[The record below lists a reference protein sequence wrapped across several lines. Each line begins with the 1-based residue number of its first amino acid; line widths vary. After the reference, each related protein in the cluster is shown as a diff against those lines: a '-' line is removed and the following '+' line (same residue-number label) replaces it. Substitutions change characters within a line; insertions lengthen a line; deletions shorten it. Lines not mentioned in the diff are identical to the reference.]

1 MRQWHY
7 TGDTWNI
14 RFIFK
19 SITIWL
25 PHILP
30 DCLLSLYIGCLG
42 RKRFL
47 MVAYWSFIAIFV
59 SQTNIDKY
67 MAVHRDDS
75 ERFRRLSTLGRIGWW
90 EADFSSRQYLC
101 SEYVCKLLG
110 LEGEYLSFEDFGKMI
125 REDYRA
131 RISREFLAIQNME
144 VYEQTFPI
152 YSTEGVVWVY
162 SRVGYKEHL
171 PDGTLKAFGVL
182 QRVEMPKEEAA
193 KQALQRVNDL
203 LYRQTSISHSLFRFL
218 KDEDISAGIYDILKD
233 ILDFFRGGRVY
244 IFQYD
249 EKCQYQS
256 CTYEVVAPGVAPEKE
271 MLQGV
276 YTDSLPWW
284 TSQIMAQKPVLLE
297 TLRQLPEHAYAE
309 YEILAKQNIKSLM
322 VTPLVANDQVWGYM
336 GIDLVDRTR
345 MWTNEDYQWFSSL
358 ANVISI
364 CIELRKTKDEAVR
377 ERTFLSNLFR
387 YMPLGYVRMSIVC
400 DEKDNPYGYYVTDAN
415 SIFADL
421 LGKPVSAFIGKTASS
436 FSGEAAPKL
445 EYLLDI
451 VNTGTHKEI
460 DICFELTNKHCHV
473 VIYSPEKNEVVALFL
488 DTTDSVQTH
497 QALDHSEKLFKNIFA
512 NIPAGVE
519 IYDKDGFLVDI
530 NNKDMEIFGVRDK
543 QDVIGVNLFEN
554 PNVSAQ
560 LAERIQTEDMVDF
573 RLNYAFDQ
581 TEGYYSTSKQP
592 KDVIH
597 LYTKVSKVYDSKGNF
612 TGYAMINIDNT
623 ERIDAMSRI
632 CDFENFFLL
641 ISDYAKVGYAKLNL
655 LDRKGYAIKQ
665 WYKNMG
671 EDENTQLADVVGIY
685 SKMYPSDRRRM
696 LEFFCKARVGEAKH
710 FQGEMRIERPGEKG
724 KWNWVR
730 TNVVVNLFEPEN
742 GQIELIGVNYDIT
755 ELKETE
761 AMLIEAKEK
770 AETADRLKS
779 AFLANMSHEIRTPL
793 NAIVGFSSLM
803 GETED
808 MEEKRQYMAIIEENN
823 DLLLQLIS
831 DILDLSKIEA
841 GTFDFVEKELDVNV
855 LCEDIVR
862 FMKMKAKPGVEVLF
876 DRHLP
881 ECRIVSDR
889 NRLNQVI
896 ANFVNNAI
904 KFTTAGSIRV
914 GYDKVDETHLRFYV
928 ADTGL
933 GIEPEMQ
940 AQIFDRFI
948 KLNTFVHGT
957 GLGLSISKSIIEQ
970 LGGTIGVDSE
980 PGKGS
985 CFWFVLPI
993 V

>member
-1 MRQWHY
+1 
-7 TGDTWNI
+7 
-14 RFIFK
+14 
-19 SITIWL
+19 
-25 PHILP
+25 
-30 DCLLSLYIGCLG
+30 
-42 RKRFL
+42 
-47 MVAYWSFIAIFV
+47 
-59 SQTNIDKY
+59 

-75 ERFRRLSTLGRIGWW
+75 ERFRRLSILGRIGWW

-125 REDYRA
+125 REDYRT

-249 EKCQYQS
+249 EKCRYQS

-276 YTDSLPWW
+276 QADSLPWW

-297 TLRQLPEHAYAE
+297 TLGQLPEHAYAE
-309 YEILAKQNIKSLM
+309 YEILARQNIKSLM

-415 SIFADL
+415 SIFADF
-421 LGKPVSAFIGKTASS
+421 LGKPASTFIGKTASS
-436 FSGEAAPKL
+436 FSREAAPRL

-451 VNTGTHKEI
+451 VNTGTHKEM
-460 DICFELTNKHCHV
+460 DMCFELTNKHCHV

-497 QALDHSEKLFKNIFA
+497 LALDHSEKLFKNIFA
-512 NIPAGVE
+512 NIPVGVE

-573 RLNYAFDQ
+573 RLNYAFDR

-696 LEFFCKARVGEAKH
+696 LDFFSKARVGEAKH

-793 NAIVGFSSLM
+793 NAIVGFS
-803 GETED
+803 
-808 MEEKRQYMAIIEENN
+808 
-823 DLLLQLIS
+823 DLLSDTSGFTTEEVAQFIATINKNCGLLLALIN
-831 DILDLSKIEA
+831 DILDLSRIES
-841 GTFDFVEKELDVNV
+841 GTMEFIFAEHNLPLLLKTVHDSQRLN
-855 LCEDIVR
+855 
-862 FMKMKAKPGVEVLF
+862 MPPGVELLL
-876 DRHLP
+876 RMP
-881 ECRIVSDR
+881 EGDKKYLQTDNV
-889 NRLNQVI
+889 RLQQV
-896 ANFVNNAI
+896 VNNLINNAA
-904 KFTTAGSIRV
+904 KFTFSGSITFGYEEEEEPGYTRIFVEDTGV
-914 GYDKVDETHLRFYV
+914 GISEEGIRHIFERFYKVDNFTQG
-928 ADTGL
+928 A
-933 GIEPEMQ
+933 
-940 AQIFDRFI
+940 
-948 KLNTFVHGT
+948 
-957 GLGLSISKSIIEQ
+957 GLGLSICQTIVERLK
-970 LGGTIGVDSE
+970 GTISVTSE
-980 PGKGS
+980 VGKGTR
-985 CFWFVLPI
+985 FTVRLPDYCE
-993 V
+993 

>member
-1 MRQWHY
+1 M
-7 TGDTWNI
+7 
-14 RFIFK
+14 
-19 SITIWL
+19 
-25 PHILP
+25 
-30 DCLLSLYIGCLG
+30 
-42 RKRFL
+42 
-47 MVAYWSFIAIFV
+47 AIFV

-75 ERFRRLSTLGRIGWW
+75 ERFRRLSILGRIGWW

-125 REDYRA
+125 REDYRT

-249 EKCQYQS
+249 EKCRYQS

-276 YTDSLPWW
+276 QADSLPWW

-297 TLRQLPEHAYAE
+297 TLGQLPEHAYAE
-309 YEILAKQNIKSLM
+309 YEILARQNIKSLM

-345 MWTNEDYQWFSSL
+345 MWTNEDYLSSL

-415 SIFADL
+415 SIFADF
-421 LGKPVSAFIGKTASS
+421 LGKPASTFIGKTASS
-436 FSGEAAPKL
+436 FSREAAPRL

-451 VNTGTHKEI
+451 VNTGTHKEM
-460 DICFELTNKHCHV
+460 DMCFELTNKHCHV

-497 QALDHSEKLFKNIFA
+497 LALDHSEKLFKNIFA

-573 RLNYAFDQ
+573 RLNYAFDR

-696 LEFFCKARVGEAKH
+696 LDFFSKARVGEAKH

-803 GETED
+803 GETGD

-841 GTFDFVEKELDVNV
+841 GTFDFVEKELDVNM

-914 GYDKVDETHLRFYV
+914 GYNKVDETHLRFYV

>member
-1 MRQWHY
+1 
-7 TGDTWNI
+7 
-14 RFIFK
+14 
-19 SITIWL
+19 
-25 PHILP
+25 
-30 DCLLSLYIGCLG
+30 
-42 RKRFL
+42 
-47 MVAYWSFIAIFV
+47 MVAYWSFMAIFV

-144 VYEQTFPI
+144 VYEQTFPV

-249 EKCQYQS
+249 EKCRYQS

-276 YTDSLPWW
+276 QADSLPWW

-297 TLRQLPEHAYAE
+297 TLGQLPEHAYAE
-309 YEILAKQNIKSLM
+309 YEILARQNIKSLM

-803 GETED
+803 GETGD

-904 KFTTAGSIRV
+904 KFTTAGSIRI

>member
-1 MRQWHY
+1 
-7 TGDTWNI
+7 
-14 RFIFK
+14 
-19 SITIWL
+19 
-25 PHILP
+25 
-30 DCLLSLYIGCLG
+30 
-42 RKRFL
+42 
-47 MVAYWSFIAIFV
+47 
-59 SQTNIDKY
+59 

-75 ERFRRLSTLGRIGWW
+75 ERFRRLSILGRIGWW

-125 REDYRA
+125 REDYRT

-249 EKCQYQS
+249 EKCRYQS

-276 YTDSLPWW
+276 QADSLPWW

-297 TLRQLPEHAYAE
+297 TLGQLPEHAYAE
-309 YEILAKQNIKSLM
+309 YEILARQNIKSLM

-415 SIFADL
+415 SIFADF
-421 LGKPVSAFIGKTASS
+421 LGKPASTFIGKTASS
-436 FSGEAAPKL
+436 FSREAAPRL
-445 EYLLDI
+445 EYLLEI
-451 VNTGTHKEI
+451 VNTGTHKEM
-460 DICFELTNKHCHV
+460 DMCFELTNKHCHV

-497 QALDHSEKLFKNIFA
+497 LALDHSEKLFKNIFA

-573 RLNYAFDQ
+573 RLNYAFDR
-581 TEGYYSTSKQP
+581 TEGHYSTSKQP

-696 LEFFCKARVGEAKH
+696 LDFFSKARVGEAKH

-803 GETED
+803 GETGD

-841 GTFDFVEKELDVNV
+841 GTFDFVEKELDVNM

>member
-1 MRQWHY
+1 M
-7 TGDTWNI
+7 
-14 RFIFK
+14 
-19 SITIWL
+19 
-25 PHILP
+25 
-30 DCLLSLYIGCLG
+30 
-42 RKRFL
+42 
-47 MVAYWSFIAIFV
+47 AIFV

-75 ERFRRLSTLGRIGWW
+75 ERFRRLSILGRIGWW

-162 SRVGYKEHL
+162 SRVGYKEYL

-249 EKCQYQS
+249 EMCRYQS

-276 YTDSLPWW
+276 QADSLPWW

-297 TLRQLPEHAYAE
+297 TLGQLPEHAYAE

-336 GIDLVDRTR
+336 GIDLVDRIR

-415 SIFADL
+415 SIFADF
-421 LGKPVSAFIGKTASS
+421 LGKPASAFIGKTASS
-436 FSGEAAPKL
+436 FSREAAPRL

-451 VNTGTHKEI
+451 VNTGTHKEM
-460 DICFELTNKHCHV
+460 DMCFELTNKHCHV

-497 QALDHSEKLFKNIFA
+497 LALDHSEKLFKNIFA

-573 RLNYAFDQ
+573 RLNYAFDR

-597 LYTKVSKVYDSKGNF
+597 LFYTKVSKVYDSKGNF

-696 LEFFCKARVGEAKH
+696 LDFFSKARVGEAKH

-803 GETED
+803 GETGD

-876 DRHLP
+876 DHHLP

>member
-1 MRQWHY
+1 M
-7 TGDTWNI
+7 
-14 RFIFK
+14 
-19 SITIWL
+19 
-25 PHILP
+25 
-30 DCLLSLYIGCLG
+30 
-42 RKRFL
+42 
-47 MVAYWSFIAIFV
+47 
-59 SQTNIDKY
+59 
-67 MAVHRDDS
+67 
-75 ERFRRLSTLGRIGWW
+75 
-90 EADFSSRQYLC
+90 
-101 SEYVCKLLG
+101 
-110 LEGEYLSFEDFGKMI
+110 
-125 REDYRA
+125 
-131 RISREFLAIQNME
+131 
-144 VYEQTFPI
+144 
-152 YSTEGVVWVY
+152 
-162 SRVGYKEHL
+162 
-171 PDGTLKAFGVL
+171 
-182 QRVEMPKEEAA
+182 
-193 KQALQRVNDL
+193 
-203 LYRQTSISHSLFRFL
+203 
-218 KDEDISAGIYDILKD
+218 
-233 ILDFFRGGRVY
+233 
-244 IFQYD
+244 
-249 EKCQYQS
+249 
-256 CTYEVVAPGVAPEKE
+256 VAPGVAPEKE

-276 YTDSLPWW
+276 QADSLPWW

-297 TLRQLPEHAYAE
+297 TLGQLPEHAYAE
-309 YEILAKQNIKSLM
+309 YEILARQNIKSLM

-415 SIFADL
+415 SIFADF
-421 LGKPVSAFIGKTASS
+421 LGKPASAFIGKTASS
-436 FSGEAAPKL
+436 FSREAAPRL
-445 EYLLDI
+445 EYLLEI
-451 VNTGTHKEI
+451 VNTGTHKEM
-460 DICFELTNKHCHV
+460 DMCFELTNKHCHV

-497 QALDHSEKLFKNIFA
+497 LALDHSEKLFKNIFA

-573 RLNYAFDQ
+573 RLNYAFDR

-696 LEFFCKARVGEAKH
+696 LDFFSKARVGEAKH

-803 GETED
+803 GETGD

-841 GTFDFVEKELDVNV
+841 GTFDFVEKELDVNM

>member
-1 MRQWHY
+1 
-7 TGDTWNI
+7 
-14 RFIFK
+14 
-19 SITIWL
+19 
-25 PHILP
+25 
-30 DCLLSLYIGCLG
+30 
-42 RKRFL
+42 
-47 MVAYWSFIAIFV
+47 
-59 SQTNIDKY
+59 

-75 ERFRRLSTLGRIGWW
+75 ERFRRLSILGRIGWW

-125 REDYRA
+125 REDYRT

-249 EKCQYQS
+249 EKCRYQS

-276 YTDSLPWW
+276 QADSLPWW

-297 TLRQLPEHAYAE
+297 TLGQLPEHAYAE
-309 YEILAKQNIKSLM
+309 YEILARQNIKSLM

-415 SIFADL
+415 SIFADF
-421 LGKPVSAFIGKTASS
+421 LGKPASTFIGKTASS
-436 FSGEAAPKL
+436 FSREAAPRL

-451 VNTGTHKEI
+451 VNTGTHKEM
-460 DICFELTNKHCHV
+460 DMCFELTNKHCHV

-497 QALDHSEKLFKNIFA
+497 LALDHSEKLFKNIFA
-512 NIPAGVE
+512 NIPVGVE

-696 LEFFCKARVGEAKH
+696 LDFFSKARVGEAKH

-841 GTFDFVEKELDVNV
+841 GTFDFVEKELDVNM

-914 GYDKVDETHLRFYV
+914 GYNKVDETHLRFYV

>member
-1 MRQWHY
+1 
-7 TGDTWNI
+7 
-14 RFIFK
+14 
-19 SITIWL
+19 
-25 PHILP
+25 
-30 DCLLSLYIGCLG
+30 
-42 RKRFL
+42 
-47 MVAYWSFIAIFV
+47 
-59 SQTNIDKY
+59 

-75 ERFRRLSTLGRIGWW
+75 ERFRRLSILGRIGWW

-125 REDYRA
+125 REDYRT

-182 QRVEMPKEEAA
+182 QRVEMP

-249 EKCQYQS
+249 EKCRYQS

-276 YTDSLPWW
+276 QADSLPWW

-297 TLRQLPEHAYAE
+297 TLGQLPEHAYAE
-309 YEILAKQNIKSLM
+309 YEILARQNIKSLM

-415 SIFADL
+415 SIFADF
-421 LGKPVSAFIGKTASS
+421 LGKPASTFIGKTASS
-436 FSGEAAPKL
+436 FSREAAPRL
-445 EYLLDI
+445 EYLLEI
-451 VNTGTHKEI
+451 VNTGTHKEM
-460 DICFELTNKHCHV
+460 DMCFELTNKHCHV

-497 QALDHSEKLFKNIFA
+497 LALDHSEKLFKNIFA

-573 RLNYAFDQ
+573 RLNYAFDR

-696 LEFFCKARVGEAKH
+696 LDFFSKARVGEAKH

-803 GETED
+803 GETGD

>member
-1 MRQWHY
+1 MEHTFHFQIYYDSVTAHFS
-7 TGDTWNI
+7 GL
-14 RFIFK
+14 FV
-19 SITIWL
+19 
-25 PHILP
+25 ILIYRLLGTKKVSNG
-30 DCLLSLYIGCLG
+30 CLLEFYGYFCIS
-42 RKRFL
+42 
-47 MVAYWSFIAIFV
+47 
-59 SQTNIDKY
+59 NHIDKY

-75 ERFRRLSTLGRIGWW
+75 ERFRRLSILGRIGWW

-162 SRVGYKEHL
+162 SRVGYKEYL

-249 EKCQYQS
+249 EMCRYQS

-276 YTDSLPWW
+276 QADSLPWW

-297 TLRQLPEHAYAE
+297 TLGQLPEHAYAE

-336 GIDLVDRTR
+336 GIDLVDRIR

-415 SIFADL
+415 SIFADF
-421 LGKPVSAFIGKTASS
+421 LGKPASAFIGKTASS
-436 FSGEAAPKL
+436 FSREAAPRL
-445 EYLLDI
+445 EYLLEI
-451 VNTGTHKEI
+451 VNTGTHKEM
-460 DICFELTNKHCHV
+460 DMCFELTNKHCHV

-497 QALDHSEKLFKNIFA
+497 LALDHSEKLFKNIFA

-573 RLNYAFDQ
+573 RLNYAFDR

-671 EDENTQLADVVGIY
+671 EDENTQLADIVGIY

-696 LEFFCKARVGEAKH
+696 LDFFCKARVGEAKH

-803 GETED
+803 GETGD
-808 MEEKRQYMAIIEENN
+808 MEEKRRYMAIIEENN

-841 GTFDFVEKELDVNV
+841 GTFDFVKKELDVNV

-904 KFTTAGSIRV
+904 KFTTAGSICV
-914 GYDKVDETHLRFYV
+914 GYDKVDETRLRFYV
-928 ADTGL
+928 ADTGI

-940 AQIFDRFI
+940 DQIFGRFI

-985 CFWFVLPI
+985 CFWFMLP
-993 V
+993 VV

>member
-1 MRQWHY
+1 
-7 TGDTWNI
+7 
-14 RFIFK
+14 
-19 SITIWL
+19 
-25 PHILP
+25 
-30 DCLLSLYIGCLG
+30 
-42 RKRFL
+42 
-47 MVAYWSFIAIFV
+47 
-59 SQTNIDKY
+59 

-75 ERFRRLSTLGRIGWW
+75 ERFRRLSILGRIGWW

-125 REDYRA
+125 REDYRT

-249 EKCQYQS
+249 EKCRYQS

-276 YTDSLPWW
+276 QADSLPWW

-297 TLRQLPEHAYAE
+297 TLGQLPEHAYAE
-309 YEILAKQNIKSLM
+309 YEILARQNIKSLM

-415 SIFADL
+415 SIFADF
-421 LGKPVSAFIGKTASS
+421 LGKPASTFIGKTASS
-436 FSGEAAPKL
+436 FSREAAPRL
-445 EYLLDI
+445 EYLLEI
-451 VNTGTHKEI
+451 VNTGTHKEM
-460 DICFELTNKHCHV
+460 DMCFELTNKHCHV

-497 QALDHSEKLFKNIFA
+497 LALDHSEKLFKNIFA

-573 RLNYAFDQ
+573 RLNYAFDR

-696 LEFFCKARVGEAKH
+696 LDFFSKARVGEAKH

-793 NAIVGFSSLM
+793 NAIVGFS
-803 GETED
+803 
-808 MEEKRQYMAIIEENN
+808 
-823 DLLLQLIS
+823 DLLSDTSGFTTEEVAQFIATINKNCGLLLALIN
-831 DILDLSKIEA
+831 DILDLSRIES
-841 GTFDFVEKELDVNV
+841 GTMEFIFAEHNLPLLLKTVHDSQRLN
-855 LCEDIVR
+855 
-862 FMKMKAKPGVEVLF
+862 MPPGVELLL
-876 DRHLP
+876 RMP
-881 ECRIVSDR
+881 EGDKKYLQTDNV
-889 NRLNQVI
+889 RLQQV
-896 ANFVNNAI
+896 VNNLINNAA
-904 KFTTAGSIRV
+904 KFTFNGSITFGYEEEEEPGYTRIFVEDTGV
-914 GYDKVDETHLRFYV
+914 GISEEGIRHIFERFYKVDNFTQG
-928 ADTGL
+928 A
-933 GIEPEMQ
+933 
-940 AQIFDRFI
+940 
-948 KLNTFVHGT
+948 
-957 GLGLSISKSIIEQ
+957 GLGLSICQTIVERLK
-970 LGGTIGVDSE
+970 GTISVTSE
-980 PGKGS
+980 VGKGTR
-985 CFWFVLPI
+985 FTVRLPDYCE
-993 V
+993 

>member
-1 MRQWHY
+1 
-7 TGDTWNI
+7 
-14 RFIFK
+14 
-19 SITIWL
+19 
-25 PHILP
+25 
-30 DCLLSLYIGCLG
+30 
-42 RKRFL
+42 
-47 MVAYWSFIAIFV
+47 
-59 SQTNIDKY
+59 

-75 ERFRRLSTLGRIGWW
+75 ERFRHLSIFGRIGWW

-249 EKCQYQS
+249 EKCRYQS

-276 YTDSLPWW
+276 QADSLPWW

-297 TLRQLPEHAYAE
+297 TLGQLPEHAYAE
-309 YEILAKQNIKSLM
+309 YEILARQNIKSLM

-336 GIDLVDRTR
+336 GIDLVDRIR

-415 SIFADL
+415 SIFADF
-421 LGKPVSAFIGKTASS
+421 LGKPASAFIGKTASS
-436 FSGEAAPKL
+436 FSREAAPRL
-445 EYLLDI
+445 EYLLEI
-451 VNTGTHKEI
+451 VNTGTHKEM
-460 DICFELTNKHCHV
+460 DMCFELTNKHCHV

-497 QALDHSEKLFKNIFA
+497 LALDHSEKLFKNIFA

-573 RLNYAFDQ
+573 RLNYAFDR
-581 TEGYYSTSKQP
+581 TEYYSTSKQP

-696 LEFFCKARVGEAKH
+696 LDFFSKARVGEAKH

-803 GETED
+803 GETGD

-841 GTFDFVEKELDVNV
+841 GTFDFVEKELDVNM

-928 ADTGL
+928 ADTGI

>member
-1 MRQWHY
+1 
-7 TGDTWNI
+7 
-14 RFIFK
+14 
-19 SITIWL
+19 
-25 PHILP
+25 
-30 DCLLSLYIGCLG
+30 
-42 RKRFL
+42 
-47 MVAYWSFIAIFV
+47 
-59 SQTNIDKY
+59 

-75 ERFRRLSTLGRIGWW
+75 ERFRRLSILGRIGWW

-125 REDYRA
+125 REDYRT

-249 EKCQYQS
+249 EKCRYQS

-276 YTDSLPWW
+276 QADSLPWW

-309 YEILAKQNIKSLM
+309 YEILARQNIKSLM

-415 SIFADL
+415 SIFADF
-421 LGKPVSAFIGKTASS
+421 LGKPASTFIGKTASS
-436 FSGEAAPKL
+436 FSREAAPRL
-445 EYLLDI
+445 EYLLEI
-451 VNTGTHKEI
+451 VNTGTHKEM
-460 DICFELTNKHCHV
+460 DMCFELTNKHCHV

-497 QALDHSEKLFKNIFA
+497 LALDHSEKLFKNIFA

-573 RLNYAFDQ
+573 RLNYAFDR

-696 LEFFCKARVGEAKH
+696 LDFFSKARVGEAKH

-793 NAIVGFSSLM
+793 NAIVGFS
-803 GETED
+803 
-808 MEEKRQYMAIIEENN
+808 
-823 DLLLQLIS
+823 DLLSDTSGFTTEEVAQFIATINKNCGLLLVLIN
-831 DILDLSKIEA
+831 DILDLSRIES
-841 GTFDFVEKELDVNV
+841 GTMEFIFAEHNLPLLLKTVHDSQRLN
-855 LCEDIVR
+855 
-862 FMKMKAKPGVEVLF
+862 MPPGVELLL
-876 DRHLP
+876 RMP
-881 ECRIVSDR
+881 EGDKKYLQTDNV
-889 NRLNQVI
+889 RLQQV
-896 ANFVNNAI
+896 VNNLINNAA
-904 KFTTAGSIRV
+904 KFTFSGSITFGYEEEEEPGYTRIFVEDTGV
-914 GYDKVDETHLRFYV
+914 GISEEGIRHIFERFYKVDNFTQG
-928 ADTGL
+928 A
-933 GIEPEMQ
+933 
-940 AQIFDRFI
+940 
-948 KLNTFVHGT
+948 
-957 GLGLSISKSIIEQ
+957 GLGLSICQTIVERLK
-970 LGGTIGVDSE
+970 GTISVTSE
-980 PGKGS
+980 VGKRTR
-985 CFWFVLPI
+985 FTVRLPDYCE
-993 V
+993 

>member
-1 MRQWHY
+1 
-7 TGDTWNI
+7 
-14 RFIFK
+14 
-19 SITIWL
+19 
-25 PHILP
+25 
-30 DCLLSLYIGCLG
+30 
-42 RKRFL
+42 
-47 MVAYWSFIAIFV
+47 MVAYWSFMAIFV

-75 ERFRRLSTLGRIGWW
+75 ERFRRLSILGRIGWW

-276 YTDSLPWW
+276 QADSLPWW

-451 VNTGTHKEI
+451 VNTGTHKEM
-460 DICFELTNKHCHV
+460 DMCFELTNKHCHV

-497 QALDHSEKLFKNIFA
+497 LALDHSEKLFKNIFA

-803 GETED
+803 GETGD

-914 GYDKVDETHLRFYV
+914 GYNKVDETHLRFYV

>member
-1 MRQWHY
+1 
-7 TGDTWNI
+7 
-14 RFIFK
+14 
-19 SITIWL
+19 
-25 PHILP
+25 
-30 DCLLSLYIGCLG
+30 
-42 RKRFL
+42 
-47 MVAYWSFIAIFV
+47 
-59 SQTNIDKY
+59 

-75 ERFRRLSTLGRIGWW
+75 ERFRRLSILGRIGWW

-125 REDYRA
+125 REDYRT

-249 EKCQYQS
+249 EKCRYQS

-276 YTDSLPWW
+276 QADSLPWW

-297 TLRQLPEHAYAE
+297 TLGQLPEHAYAE
-309 YEILAKQNIKSLM
+309 YEILARQNIKSLM

-415 SIFADL
+415 SIFADF
-421 LGKPVSAFIGKTASS
+421 LGKPASTFIGKTASS
-436 FSGEAAPKL
+436 FSREAAPRL

-451 VNTGTHKEI
+451 VNTGTHKEM
-460 DICFELTNKHCHV
+460 DMCFELTNKHCHV

-497 QALDHSEKLFKNIFA
+497 LALDHSEKLFKNIFA
-512 NIPAGVE
+512 NIPVGVE

-573 RLNYAFDQ
+573 RLNYAFDR

-685 SKMYPSDRRRM
+685 SKMYPSRM
-696 LEFFCKARVGEAKH
+696 LDFFSKARVGEAKH

-803 GETED
+803 GETGD
-808 MEEKRQYMAIIEENN
+808 IEEKRQYMAIIEENN

-841 GTFDFVEKELDVNV
+841 GTFDFVEKELDVNM

-914 GYDKVDETHLRFYV
+914 GYNKVDETHLRFYV

>member
-1 MRQWHY
+1 
-7 TGDTWNI
+7 
-14 RFIFK
+14 
-19 SITIWL
+19 
-25 PHILP
+25 
-30 DCLLSLYIGCLG
+30 
-42 RKRFL
+42 
-47 MVAYWSFIAIFV
+47 
-59 SQTNIDKY
+59 
-67 MAVHRDDS
+67 
-75 ERFRRLSTLGRIGWW
+75 
-90 EADFSSRQYLC
+90 
-101 SEYVCKLLG
+101 
-110 LEGEYLSFEDFGKMI
+110 
-125 REDYRA
+125 
-131 RISREFLAIQNME
+131 
-144 VYEQTFPI
+144 
-152 YSTEGVVWVY
+152 
-162 SRVGYKEHL
+162 
-171 PDGTLKAFGVL
+171 
-182 QRVEMPKEEAA
+182 
-193 KQALQRVNDL
+193 
-203 LYRQTSISHSLFRFL
+203 
-218 KDEDISAGIYDILKD
+218 
-233 ILDFFRGGRVY
+233 
-244 IFQYD
+244 
-249 EKCQYQS
+249 
-256 CTYEVVAPGVAPEKE
+256 
-271 MLQGV
+271 
-276 YTDSLPWW
+276 
-284 TSQIMAQKPVLLE
+284 
-297 TLRQLPEHAYAE
+297 
-309 YEILAKQNIKSLM
+309 
-322 VTPLVANDQVWGYM
+322 
-336 GIDLVDRTR
+336 
-345 MWTNEDYQWFSSL
+345 
-358 ANVISI
+358 
-364 CIELRKTKDEAVR
+364 
-377 ERTFLSNLFR
+377 
-387 YMPLGYVRMSIVC
+387 
-400 DEKDNPYGYYVTDAN
+400 
-415 SIFADL
+415 
-421 LGKPVSAFIGKTASS
+421 
-436 FSGEAAPKL
+436 
-445 EYLLDI
+445 
-451 VNTGTHKEI
+451 
-460 DICFELTNKHCHV
+460 
-473 VIYSPEKNEVVALFL
+473 
-488 DTTDSVQTH
+488 
-497 QALDHSEKLFKNIFA
+497 
-512 NIPAGVE
+512 
-519 IYDKDGFLVDI
+519 
-530 NNKDMEIFGVRDK
+530 MEIFGVRDK

-573 RLNYAFDQ
+573 RLNYAFDR

-696 LEFFCKARVGEAKH
+696 LARVGEAKH

-803 GETED
+803 GETGD
-808 MEEKRQYMAIIEENN
+808 IEEKRQYMAIIEENN

-841 GTFDFVEKELDVNV
+841 GTFDFVEKELDVNM

-914 GYDKVDETHLRFYV
+914 GYNKVDETHLRFYV

>member
-1 MRQWHY
+1 
-7 TGDTWNI
+7 
-14 RFIFK
+14 
-19 SITIWL
+19 
-25 PHILP
+25 
-30 DCLLSLYIGCLG
+30 
-42 RKRFL
+42 
-47 MVAYWSFIAIFV
+47 
-59 SQTNIDKY
+59 

-75 ERFRRLSTLGRIGWW
+75 ERFRRLSILGRIGWW

-144 VYEQTFPI
+144 VY
-152 YSTEGVVWVY
+152 STEGVVWVY
-162 SRVGYKEHL
+162 SRVGYKERL

-249 EKCQYQS
+249 EKCRYQS

-276 YTDSLPWW
+276 QADSLPWW

-297 TLRQLPEHAYAE
+297 TLGQLPEHAYAE
-309 YEILAKQNIKSLM
+309 YEILARQNIKSLM

-415 SIFADL
+415 SIFADF
-421 LGKPVSAFIGKTASS
+421 LGKPASAFIGKTASS
-436 FSGEAAPKL
+436 FSREAAPRL
-445 EYLLDI
+445 EYLLEI
-451 VNTGTHKEI
+451 VNTGTHKEM
-460 DICFELTNKHCHV
+460 DMCFELTNKHCHV

-497 QALDHSEKLFKNIFA
+497 LALDHSEKLFKNIFA

-573 RLNYAFDQ
+573 RLNYAFDR

-696 LEFFCKARVGEAKH
+696 LDFFSKARVGEAKH

-803 GETED
+803 GETGD

-841 GTFDFVEKELDVNV
+841 GTFDFVEKELDVNM

-914 GYDKVDETHLRFYV
+914 GYNKVDETHLRFYV

>member
-1 MRQWHY
+1 
-7 TGDTWNI
+7 
-14 RFIFK
+14 
-19 SITIWL
+19 
-25 PHILP
+25 
-30 DCLLSLYIGCLG
+30 
-42 RKRFL
+42 
-47 MVAYWSFIAIFV
+47 
-59 SQTNIDKY
+59 

-75 ERFRRLSTLGRIGWW
+75 ERFRRLSILGRIGWW

-144 VYEQTFPI
+144 VYEQTFPV

-162 SRVGYKEHL
+162 SRVGYKERL

-182 QRVEMPKEEAA
+182 QCVEMPKEEAA

-249 EKCQYQS
+249 EKCRYQS

-276 YTDSLPWW
+276 QADSLPWW

-297 TLRQLPEHAYAE
+297 TLGQLPEHAYAE
-309 YEILAKQNIKSLM
+309 YEILARQNIKSLM

-415 SIFADL
+415 SIFADF
-421 LGKPVSAFIGKTASS
+421 LGKPASAFIGKTASS
-436 FSGEAAPKL
+436 FSREAAPRL
-445 EYLLDI
+445 EYLLEI
-451 VNTGTHKEI
+451 VNTGTHKEM
-460 DICFELTNKHCHV
+460 DMCFELTNKHCHV

-497 QALDHSEKLFKNIFA
+497 LALDHSEKLFKNIFA

-573 RLNYAFDQ
+573 RLNYAFDRA
-581 TEGYYSTSKQP
+581 EGYYSTSKQP

-696 LEFFCKARVGEAKH
+696 LDFFSKARVGEAKH

-803 GETED
+803 GETGD

>member
-1 MRQWHY
+1 
-7 TGDTWNI
+7 
-14 RFIFK
+14 
-19 SITIWL
+19 
-25 PHILP
+25 
-30 DCLLSLYIGCLG
+30 
-42 RKRFL
+42 
-47 MVAYWSFIAIFV
+47 
-59 SQTNIDKY
+59 

-75 ERFRRLSTLGRIGWW
+75 ERFRRLSILGRIGWW

-144 VYEQTFPI
+144 VYEQTFPV

-162 SRVGYKEHL
+162 SRVGYKERL

-249 EKCQYQS
+249 EKCRYQS

-276 YTDSLPWW
+276 QADSLPWW

-297 TLRQLPEHAYAE
+297 TLGQLPEHAYAE
-309 YEILAKQNIKSLM
+309 YEILARQNIKSLM

-415 SIFADL
+415 SIFADF
-421 LGKPVSAFIGKTASS
+421 LGKPASAFIGKTASS
-436 FSGEAAPKL
+436 FSREAAPRL
-445 EYLLDI
+445 EYLLEI
-451 VNTGTHKEI
+451 VNTGTHKEM
-460 DICFELTNKHCHV
+460 DMCFELTNKHCHV

-497 QALDHSEKLFKNIFA
+497 LALDHSEKLFKNIFA

-573 RLNYAFDQ
+573 RLNYAFDRI
-581 TEGYYSTSKQP
+581 EGYYSTSKQP

-696 LEFFCKARVGEAKH
+696 LDFFSKARVGEAKH

-803 GETED
+803 GETGD

-841 GTFDFVEKELDVNV
+841 GTFDFVEKELDVNM

>member
-1 MRQWHY
+1 
-7 TGDTWNI
+7 
-14 RFIFK
+14 
-19 SITIWL
+19 
-25 PHILP
+25 
-30 DCLLSLYIGCLG
+30 
-42 RKRFL
+42 
-47 MVAYWSFIAIFV
+47 
-59 SQTNIDKY
+59 
-67 MAVHRDDS
+67 
-75 ERFRRLSTLGRIGWW
+75 
-90 EADFSSRQYLC
+90 
-101 SEYVCKLLG
+101 
-110 LEGEYLSFEDFGKMI
+110 
-125 REDYRA
+125 
-131 RISREFLAIQNME
+131 
-144 VYEQTFPI
+144 
-152 YSTEGVVWVY
+152 
-162 SRVGYKEHL
+162 
-171 PDGTLKAFGVL
+171 
-182 QRVEMPKEEAA
+182 
-193 KQALQRVNDL
+193 
-203 LYRQTSISHSLFRFL
+203 
-218 KDEDISAGIYDILKD
+218 
-233 ILDFFRGGRVY
+233 
-244 IFQYD
+244 
-249 EKCQYQS
+249 
-256 CTYEVVAPGVAPEKE
+256 
-271 MLQGV
+271 
-276 YTDSLPWW
+276 
-284 TSQIMAQKPVLLE
+284 
-297 TLRQLPEHAYAE
+297 
-309 YEILAKQNIKSLM
+309 
-322 VTPLVANDQVWGYM
+322 
-336 GIDLVDRTR
+336 

-415 SIFADL
+415 SIFADF
-421 LGKPVSAFIGKTASS
+421 LGKPASAFIGKTASS
-436 FSGEAAPKL
+436 FSREAAPRL
-445 EYLLDI
+445 EYLLEI
-451 VNTGTHKEI
+451 VNTGTHKEM
-460 DICFELTNKHCHV
+460 DMCFELTNKHCHV

-497 QALDHSEKLFKNIFA
+497 LALDHSEKLFKNIFA

-573 RLNYAFDQ
+573 RLNYAFDR

-671 EDENTQLADVVGIY
+671 EDENTQLADIVGIY

-696 LEFFCKARVGEAKH
+696 LDFFCKARVGEAKH

-803 GETED
+803 GETGD
-808 MEEKRQYMAIIEENN
+808 MEEKRRYMAIIEENN

-841 GTFDFVEKELDVNV
+841 GTFDFVKKELDVNV

-904 KFTTAGSIRV
+904 KFTTAGSICV
-914 GYDKVDETHLRFYV
+914 GYDKVDETRLRFYV
-928 ADTGL
+928 ADTGI

-940 AQIFDRFI
+940 DQIFGRFI

-985 CFWFVLPI
+985 CFWFMLP
-993 V
+993 VV

>member
-1 MRQWHY
+1 
-7 TGDTWNI
+7 
-14 RFIFK
+14 
-19 SITIWL
+19 
-25 PHILP
+25 
-30 DCLLSLYIGCLG
+30 
-42 RKRFL
+42 
-47 MVAYWSFIAIFV
+47 
-59 SQTNIDKY
+59 
-67 MAVHRDDS
+67 
-75 ERFRRLSTLGRIGWW
+75 
-90 EADFSSRQYLC
+90 
-101 SEYVCKLLG
+101 
-110 LEGEYLSFEDFGKMI
+110 
-125 REDYRA
+125 
-131 RISREFLAIQNME
+131 
-144 VYEQTFPI
+144 
-152 YSTEGVVWVY
+152 
-162 SRVGYKEHL
+162 
-171 PDGTLKAFGVL
+171 
-182 QRVEMPKEEAA
+182 
-193 KQALQRVNDL
+193 
-203 LYRQTSISHSLFRFL
+203 
-218 KDEDISAGIYDILKD
+218 
-233 ILDFFRGGRVY
+233 
-244 IFQYD
+244 
-249 EKCQYQS
+249 
-256 CTYEVVAPGVAPEKE
+256 
-271 MLQGV
+271 
-276 YTDSLPWW
+276 
-284 TSQIMAQKPVLLE
+284 MAQKPVLLE
-297 TLRQLPEHAYAE
+297 TLGQLPEHAYAE
-309 YEILAKQNIKSLM
+309 YEILARQNIKSLM

-415 SIFADL
+415 SIFADF
-421 LGKPVSAFIGKTASS
+421 LGKPASAFIGKTASS
-436 FSGEAAPKL
+436 FSREAAPRL
-445 EYLLDI
+445 EYLLEI
-451 VNTGTHKEI
+451 VNTGTHKEM
-460 DICFELTNKHCHV
+460 DMCFELTNKHCHV

-497 QALDHSEKLFKNIFA
+497 LALDHSEKLFKNIFA

-560 LAERIQTEDMVDF
+560 LAERIRTEDMVDF
-573 RLNYAFDQ
+573 RLNYAFDR

-803 GETED
+803 GETGD

-841 GTFDFVEKELDVNV
+841 GTFDFVEKELDVNM

>member
-1 MRQWHY
+1 
-7 TGDTWNI
+7 
-14 RFIFK
+14 
-19 SITIWL
+19 
-25 PHILP
+25 
-30 DCLLSLYIGCLG
+30 
-42 RKRFL
+42 
-47 MVAYWSFIAIFV
+47 
-59 SQTNIDKY
+59 

-75 ERFRRLSTLGRIGWW
+75 ERFRRLSILGRIGWW

-162 SRVGYKEHL
+162 SRVGYKEYL

-218 KDEDISAGIYDILKD
+218 KDEDISAGIYIYDILKD

-249 EKCQYQS
+249 EMCRYQS

-276 YTDSLPWW
+276 QADSLPWW

-297 TLRQLPEHAYAE
+297 TLGQLPEHAYAE

-336 GIDLVDRTR
+336 GIDLVDRIR

-415 SIFADL
+415 SIFADF
-421 LGKPVSAFIGKTASS
+421 LGKPASAFIGKTASS
-436 FSGEAAPKL
+436 FSREAAPRL
-445 EYLLDI
+445 EYLLEI
-451 VNTGTHKEI
+451 VNTGTHKEM
-460 DICFELTNKHCHV
+460 DMCFELTNKHCHV

-497 QALDHSEKLFKNIFA
+497 LALDHSEKLFKNIFA

-573 RLNYAFDQ
+573 RLNYAFDR

-671 EDENTQLADVVGIY
+671 EDENTQLADIVGIY

-696 LEFFCKARVGEAKH
+696 LDFFCKARVGEAKH

-803 GETED
+803 GETGD
-808 MEEKRQYMAIIEENN
+808 MEEKRRYMAIIEENN

-841 GTFDFVEKELDVNV
+841 GTFDFVKKELDVNV

-904 KFTTAGSIRV
+904 KFTTAGSICV
-914 GYDKVDETHLRFYV
+914 GYDKVDETRLRFYV
-928 ADTGL
+928 ADTGI

-940 AQIFDRFI
+940 DQIFGRFI

-985 CFWFVLPI
+985 CFWFMLP
-993 V
+993 VV

>member
-1 MRQWHY
+1 
-7 TGDTWNI
+7 
-14 RFIFK
+14 
-19 SITIWL
+19 
-25 PHILP
+25 
-30 DCLLSLYIGCLG
+30 
-42 RKRFL
+42 
-47 MVAYWSFIAIFV
+47 
-59 SQTNIDKY
+59 

-75 ERFRRLSTLGRIGWW
+75 ERFRRLSILGRIGWW

-249 EKCQYQS
+249 EKCRYQS

-276 YTDSLPWW
+276 QADSLPWW

-297 TLRQLPEHAYAE
+297 TLGQLPEHAYAE
-309 YEILAKQNIKSLM
+309 YEILARQNIKSLM

-415 SIFADL
+415 SIFADF
-421 LGKPVSAFIGKTASS
+421 LGKPASTFIGKTASS
-436 FSGEAAPKL
+436 FSREAAPRL

-451 VNTGTHKEI
+451 VNTGTHKEM
-460 DICFELTNKHCHV
+460 DMCFELTNKHCHV

-497 QALDHSEKLFKNIFA
+497 LALDHSEKLFKNIFA

-573 RLNYAFDQ
+573 RLNYAFDR
-581 TEGYYSTSKQP
+581 TEGSTSKQP

-685 SKMYPSDRRRM
+685 SKMYPSDRKRM
-696 LEFFCKARVGEAKH
+696 LDFFSKARVGEAKH

-803 GETED
+803 GETGD

>member
-1 MRQWHY
+1 
-7 TGDTWNI
+7 
-14 RFIFK
+14 
-19 SITIWL
+19 
-25 PHILP
+25 
-30 DCLLSLYIGCLG
+30 
-42 RKRFL
+42 
-47 MVAYWSFIAIFV
+47 
-59 SQTNIDKY
+59 

-75 ERFRRLSTLGRIGWW
+75 ERFRRLSILGRIGWW

-144 VYEQTFPI
+144 VYEQTFPV

-162 SRVGYKEHL
+162 SRVGYKERL

-203 LYRQTSISHSLFRFL
+203 LYRQISHSLFRFL

-249 EKCQYQS
+249 EKCRYQS

-276 YTDSLPWW
+276 QADSLPWW

-297 TLRQLPEHAYAE
+297 TLGQLPEHAYAE
-309 YEILAKQNIKSLM
+309 YEILARQNIKSLM

-415 SIFADL
+415 SIFADF
-421 LGKPVSAFIGKTASS
+421 LGKPASAFIGKTASS
-436 FSGEAAPKL
+436 FSREAAPRL
-445 EYLLDI
+445 EYLLEI
-451 VNTGTHKEI
+451 VNTGTHKEM
-460 DICFELTNKHCHV
+460 DMCFELTNKHCHV

-497 QALDHSEKLFKNIFA
+497 LALDHSEKLFKNIFA

-573 RLNYAFDQ
+573 RLNYAFDR

-696 LEFFCKARVGEAKH
+696 LDFFSKARVGEAKH

-803 GETED
+803 GETGD

-841 GTFDFVEKELDVNV
+841 GTFDFVEKELDVNM

>member
-1 MRQWHY
+1 
-7 TGDTWNI
+7 
-14 RFIFK
+14 
-19 SITIWL
+19 
-25 PHILP
+25 
-30 DCLLSLYIGCLG
+30 
-42 RKRFL
+42 
-47 MVAYWSFIAIFV
+47 
-59 SQTNIDKY
+59 

-75 ERFRRLSTLGRIGWW
+75 ERFRRLSILGRIGWW

-125 REDYRA
+125 REDYRTH
-131 RISREFLAIQNME
+131 ISREFLAIQNME

-249 EKCQYQS
+249 EKCRYQS

-276 YTDSLPWW
+276 QADSLPWW

-297 TLRQLPEHAYAE
+297 TLGQLPEHAYAE
-309 YEILAKQNIKSLM
+309 YEILARQNIKSLM

-415 SIFADL
+415 SIFADF
-421 LGKPVSAFIGKTASS
+421 LGKPASTFIGKTASS
-436 FSGEAAPKL
+436 FSREAAPRL
-445 EYLLDI
+445 EYLLEI
-451 VNTGTHKEI
+451 VNTGTHKEM
-460 DICFELTNKHCHV
+460 DMCFELTNKHCHV

-497 QALDHSEKLFKNIFA
+497 LALDHSEKLFKNIFA

-573 RLNYAFDQ
+573 RLNYAFDR

-696 LEFFCKARVGEAKH
+696 LFSKARVGEAKH

-803 GETED
+803 GETGD

>member
-1 MRQWHY
+1 
-7 TGDTWNI
+7 
-14 RFIFK
+14 
-19 SITIWL
+19 
-25 PHILP
+25 
-30 DCLLSLYIGCLG
+30 
-42 RKRFL
+42 

-144 VYEQTFPI
+144 VYEQTFPV

-928 ADTGL
+928 TDTGL

>member
-1 MRQWHY
+1 
-7 TGDTWNI
+7 
-14 RFIFK
+14 
-19 SITIWL
+19 
-25 PHILP
+25 
-30 DCLLSLYIGCLG
+30 
-42 RKRFL
+42 

-400 DEKDNPYGYYVTDAN
+400 DEKDNPHGYYVTDAN

-862 FMKMKAKPGVEVLF
+862 FMKMKTKPGVEVLF

-940 AQIFDRFI
+940 TQIFDRFI